1 MMSLPNVFWLLVI
14 VFGVVG
20 TFRGWA
26 KEILVSFSLLLAIAI
41 DRLLFTYVREVQVF
55 LAPTAEPNLTQFAIR
70 SALVLLLAYFGYQSP
85 NLQAFIGKVAREK
98 LQDWLLGLVLGL
110 LNGYL
115 MVGTLWYYMQIA
127 NYPLV
132 PYVQPPPTP
141 EIAATTAQYLNYM
154 PPVLLGVPQ
163 IYFAIIGA
171 FVFVIIVFI

>member
-1 MMSLPNVFWLLVI
+1 MMTLPNVFWLLVI
-14 VFGVVG
+14 VFGIVG

-55 LAPTAEPNLTQFAIR
+55 LAPTTEPNLTQFAIR
-70 SALVLLLAYFGYQSP
+70 AALVLTLAYFGYQTP
-85 NLQAFIGKVAREK
+85 NLQAFVGKVAREK
-98 LQDWLLGLVLGL
+98 LQDWLLGMVLGV

-115 MVGTLWYYMQIA
+115 MIGTLWYYMQIA
-127 NYPLV
+127 NYPLT
-132 PYVQPPPTP
+132 PYVMPPPDQLT
-141 EIAATTAQYLNYM
+141 AVSVATYLNYM

>member
-1 MMSLPNVFWLLVI
+1 MMSLPNVFWLMVI
-14 VFGVVG
+14 MFGVIG

-55 LAPTAEPNLTQFAIR
+55 LAPTAEPNLTQFALR
-70 SALVLLLAYFGYQSP
+70 AALVLMLAYFGYQTP
-85 NLQAFIGKVAREK
+85 HLQAFAGKLAREK
-98 LQDWLLGLVLGL
+98 LQDLLLGLVLGL

-127 NYPLV
+127 NYPLT
-132 PYVQPPPTP
+132 PYILPPTTQ